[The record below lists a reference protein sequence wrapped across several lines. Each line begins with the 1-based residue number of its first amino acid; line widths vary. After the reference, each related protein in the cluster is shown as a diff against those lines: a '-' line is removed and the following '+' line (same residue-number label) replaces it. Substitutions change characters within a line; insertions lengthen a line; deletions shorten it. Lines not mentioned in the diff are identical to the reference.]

1 MPIIFFVT
9 DLPLANPLV
18 QFGCFGDHSYAL
30 KSVQML
36 EKKIW
41 EILMRLIVIWIKNIN
56 VKTLAE
62 MFAEMRYL

>member
-41 EILMRLIVIWIKNIN
+41 EILMRLIVI
-56 VKTLAE
+56 
-62 MFAEMRYL
+62 